1 MKLTNAQMA
10 LIMLFIQI
18 VISLYMWTTGL
29 VKTNIIVYH
38 SIDQTIEF
46 RFHILSIIYK
56 LSLVLF
62 IGFLFRSFRLPR
74 FYVKTDTYPQ
84 WD

>member
-1 MKLTNAQMA
+1 MKLTNMQMA
-10 LIMLFIQI
+10 LIMLVIQ
-18 VISLYMWTTGL
+18 VVLSFYMWTTGM

-56 LSLVLF
+56 SSLILF
-62 IGFLFRSFRLPR
+62 IGFLFRSIKLPHR
-74 FYVKTDTYPQ
+74 YVSAELYPLA
-84 WD
+84 